1 MKKNRFQSC
10 RMFLFFFHQNA
21 KWLVFLLFCS
31 PNKASMDRRRFI
43 TASVEKGFFLAIGLS
58 GMHGGSRFNPLVGV
72 CTNVTNAFL
81 VLKAG
86 GDFVEEAVGRFLK
99 PGSDYEDFEKS
110 LNFLK
115 ESPLPVPSCNSF
127 FPAELRLTGDEV
139 DEAKVF
145 QWAETAFSRAQQA
158 GVRIIVLGSGGARKI
173 PDGFAYDKA
182 FSQFTNLLARM
193 GEIAEKYQVTIALEH
208 LNRQET
214 NFINTLEEANAI
226 VSKVNHPAVG
236 LLCDVYH
243 MLKENETLRSILKAG
258 KRIVHCHVAE
268 KTNRAAPGTHG
279 QDFVPYFRALKKAGF
294 KGKIS
299 IECNWNDFPV
309 EVEHSLKYIK
319 DQINLV

>member
-1 MKKNRFQSC
+1 M
-10 RMFLFFFHQNA
+10 
-21 KWLVFLLFCS
+21 VGFLLFCW
-31 PNKASMDRRRFI
+31 PNRIAMDRRQFI
-43 TASVEKGFFLAIGLS
+43 QASVEKGFFLAIGLS
-58 GMHGGSRFNPLVGV
+58 GMQGSSRFNPFIGV
-72 CTNVTNAFL
+72 CTNVANAFV

-86 GDFVEEAVGRFLK
+86 GNFVEEAVGRFLK
-99 PGSDYEDFEKS
+99 PKSNYEEYEKS
-110 LNFLK
+110 LSLLK
-115 ESPLPVPSCNSF
+115 ESPLPVPACNSF

-173 PDGFAYDKA
+173 PDGFGYDKA
-182 FSQFTNLLARM
+182 FSQFTSLLARM
-193 GEIAEKYQVTIALEH
+193 GEIADKYQVTIALEH

-243 MLKENETLRSILKAG
+243 MLMEDESPGSILKAG

-268 KTNRAAPGTHG
+268 KTGRAAPGTHG

-299 IECNWNDFPV
+299 IECKWNDFTN
-309 EVEHSLKYIK
+309 EVEPSLQYLKG
-319 DQINLV
+319 QISLV